1 METGATMKVMALIIA
16 RGGSQRV
23 PNKNIRPLGGRPLL
37 AYSIE
42 AARRSRYVNRVVIST
57 DSDAIAEAA
66 VREGAEAPFRR
77 PVEISQGHSTELEA
91 VGHALGWLR
100 DRESYEPDVVVL
112 LRPTSPFRTAATI
125 DRGVELLLDDP
136 DAHCVRTVTLCSEHP
151 HKMWVMDRDGR
162 RIRSF
167 VPLEQKLPEAHTLSY
182 HLLPAVYV
190 QNASMDVLR
199 PSNIWDLRS
208 TTGSEI
214 IPLVMDELESID
226 INSELDFA
234 LAEVAMGRTRN
245 ARRD

>member
-1 METGATMKVMALIIA
+1 MGIGATMKVMALIIA

-23 PNKNIRPLGGRPLL
+23 PNKNIKPLAGRPLI

-42 AARRSRYVNRVVIST
+42 AARRSRYVNRVVVST
-57 DSDAIAEAA
+57 DSDAIAGVA
-66 VREGAEAPFRR
+66 VKEGAEAPFRR
-77 PVEISQGHSTELEA
+77 PAEISQGHSTELEA
-91 VGHALGWLR
+91 VGHALSWLR

-136 DAHCVRTVTLCSEHP
+136 GAHSVRTVTLCSEHP
-151 HKMWVMDRDGR
+151 HKMWVMDKDGR

-182 HLLPAVYV
+182 HLLPTVYV

-199 PSNIWDLRS
+199 PSNIWHLRS

-214 IPLVMDELESID
+214 IPLIMDELESID
-226 INSELDFA
+226 INSELDFM
-234 LAEVAMGRTRN
+234 LAEVTMGRTRD
-245 ARRD
+245 ARKD